1 MVVRGK
7 RLLVTVPELK
17 KTSVELSAKDEEM
30 RMQDAIKLWT
40 KLEVFAV
47 GNEVEGINPG
57 DKVYIQT
64 YALESAERIEVDG
77 VIKLLIPD
85 QAVAIIY

>member
-40 KLEVFAV
+40 KLEIFAV

>member
-17 KTSVELSAKDEEM
+17 KASVELSAKDEEL
-30 RMQDAIKLWT
+30 RMQDAIKVWT
-40 KLEVFAV
+40 KLEIFAV
-47 GNEVEGINPG
+47 GNEVEGIKAG
-57 DKVYIQT
+57 DIAYIQT
-64 YALESAERIEVDG
+64 YALESAERIEIDG
-77 VIKLLIPD
+77 VIKLLIPE

>member
-17 KTSVELSAKDEEM
+17 KASVELSVKDEEL
-30 RMQDAIKLWT
+30 RMQDAIKVWT
-40 KLEVFAV
+40 KLEIFAV
-47 GNEVEGINPG
+47 GNEVEGIKAG
-57 DKVYIQT
+57 DIVYIQT
-64 YALESAERIEVDG
+64 YALESAERIEIDG
-77 VIKLLIPD
+77 VIKLLIPE